1 MTFTVVSSTKHAWSM
16 LNRLAQSVTCLT
28 VDPGVTSS
36 IPALFH
42 TFVEN
47 DHESF
52 QCPNH
57 EIIFMAILLPSA
69 YSRTVV
75 VSYNQ
80 NYVQEVLVNLV
91 KIAQEKSVVR

>member
-1 MTFTVVSSTKHAWSM
+1 M
-16 LNRLAQSVTCLT
+16 LDCVAQFVTCLT
-28 VDPGVTSS
+28 ADPRVVSS
-36 IPALFH
+36 IRALFH

-52 QCPNH
+52 QCANH

-69 YSRTVV
+69 DSRTVV
-75 VSYNQ
+75 DSYNQ